1 MSSDLR
7 RSTLTLCPN
16 HPDAELIDD
25 DHSGTQVCSRC
36 GLVLQELVI
45 NEGPEWRNFE
55 GKNDRGRV
63 GPAENPFFDGKYLGT
78 ILSDAR
84 KENFNSIF
92 VKAFRN
98 IGEVAERLNVTGNV
112 PHRAKGLFKEIY
124 YETNQ
129 LSSLR
134 VKSPEI
140 VAIACLHLACRD
152 EGVSRTFKEM
162 CSASGFSKK
171 KIGRCVLT
179 ISQRT
184 KVTMRVTCTGDIMH
198 RFCSK
203 LSLSCKVQEIA
214 QCIAKRAVDYN
225 ILKGRSPVSV
235 AAATIYMTTLGTKDN
250 LSRQEIGEVTGAA
263 ASTILKMYKLMYPHA
278 KRLFPDDFIFSESI
292 PKRPKM

>member
-16 HPDAELIDD
+16 HPDGKLINDGR
-25 DHSGTQVCSRC
+25 SETQVCSQC
-36 GLVLQELVI
+36 GLVLQEVVI

-63 GPAENPFFDGKYLGT
+63 GAAENPFFDGKDLGT
-78 ILSDAR
+78 ISGGAMKD
-84 KENFNSIF
+84 NFN
-92 VKAFRN
+92 VAFINAFGN
-98 IGEVAERLNVTGNV
+98 IGEVTERLKVTDNVL
-112 PHRAKGLFKEIY
+112 HRAEGLFKEIY
-124 YETNQ
+124 YETDQ

-134 VKSPEI
+134 VKSPVI

-171 KIGRCVLT
+171 EIGRCVLA
-179 ISQRT
+179 ISRRT
-184 KVTMRVTCTGDIMH
+184 KVTVQVICTGDVMQ
-198 RFCSK
+198 RFCNK
-203 LSLSCKVQEIA
+203 LGLSCKIQKIA
-214 QCIAKRAVDYN
+214 ECIAKRAVDYN
-225 ILKGRSPVSV
+225 ILKGKSPVSV
-235 AAATIYMTTLGTKDN
+235 AAAAIYMTTLGTREN
-250 LSRQEIGEVTGAA
+250 LSRQDIGEVTGAA
-263 ASTILKMYKLMYPHA
+263 SSTTLKMYKLMYPHA